1 MAEQKDITKTQRAWF
16 VVRKGHPSKALEL
29 KEDAPVPTTL
39 EKGQALVKVQAAA
52 LNPVY
57 VLDFPCYM
65 CLLSHLPM
73 LLVDT
78 S

>member
-1 MAEQKDITKTQRAWF
+1 MAEQNNVPTTQQAWF

-29 KEDAPVPTTL
+29 KKDAPVPTTL

-57 VLDFPCYM
+57 VYNLI
-65 CLLSHLPM
+65 LK
-73 LLVDT
+73 T
-78 S
+78 